1 MQISHLTLESLVPSG
16 QRNLAPLRMAP
27 MLPLSVAFPLQGRD
41 CAQKQLC
48 FMDQLLTAGQSLA
61 SAEANWPR

>member
-1 MQISHLTLESLVPSG
+1 
-16 QRNLAPLRMAP
+16 
-27 MLPLSVAFPLQGRD
+27 MLPLSVAFPLQGRN